1 MSIKIVSDLQVLT
14 LLFNERVLGEA
25 TKSPKVQ
32 FLHIYNA
39 INSFV
44 EMILTIRFL

>member
-25 TKSPKVQ
+25 TKSKVQ

-44 EMILTIRFL
+44 EMILTIRLL